1 MYNYFWSY
9 IGSHHVCFSKQI
21 FSSHYN
27 TFISYDNVKPCKCF
41 PLLFPTL
48 WKFIHICRIN
58 HIAVFFFGL
67 ANKLRPSVCHP
78 GMPLLAPGNL
88 IVFFLLIVF
97 LDRCRITF
105 IRLLFHTF
113 QLSSHFEH
121 FFFFFALSENFLRTH
136 MRPVLSIRIS
146 GEGLPC
152 LLYMPRACICN
163 FPGFICFPN
172 IRLLTRVLFWF
183 TS

>member
-121 FFFFFALSENFLRTH
+121 FFFFFCVEWKLSPDAHASSPQHPNFRWGITLFTLH
-136 MRPVLSIRIS
+136 AA
-146 GEGLPC
+146 C
-152 LLYMPRACICN
+152 LHL
-163 FPGFICFPN
+163 
-172 IRLLTRVLFWF
+172 
-183 TS
+183 

>member
-121 FFFFFALSENFLRTH
+121 FFFFFLRLVKTFSGRTCVQSSASEFQVRDYLVYFTCRV
-136 MRPVLSIRIS
+136 PAFVIS
-146 GEGLPC
+146 
-152 LLYMPRACICN
+152 RD
-163 FPGFICFPN
+163 
-172 IRLLTRVLFWF
+172 LFVSQ
-183 TS
+183 TSDY